1 MTLRHMKV
9 FVAVYQTEN
18 VTRAAKQLNLT
29 QPVVTRTIQEIE
41 KYYGVCLFERINHRL
56 HTTEAGRE
64 FYSYALHIIDSFDQL
79 EKGLRNWDELGV
91 IRVGA
96 TSTLGNALL
105 PGILKEFRREHP
117 ALQVRARI
125 SNGSRLQ
132 QALVDNRLDFAL
144 IEGEIQDESLCVQ
157 PIAQDRLVLIL
168 PPEDP
173 RRNCENLE
181 IRDLAADPLILREE
195 GSMGRTLVDRVFATH
210 NLPVV
215 PIIESVSTQAIVRAV
230 HEGLGISFLPENLV
244 RQDIDSGYVATREIR
259 DETFSRENF
268 IVWHKHKYLTGAA
281 RKLMALAQRG
291 SYRLPGREAS
301 ED

>member
-18 VTRAAKQLNLT
+18 VTKAAKMLNLT

-41 KYYGVCLFERINHRL
+41 KYYGVCLFERINRRL
-56 HTTEAGRE
+56 HTTEVGKE

-105 PGILKEFRREHP
+105 PEVLKTFRREHP
-117 ALQVRARI
+117 ALQVKARI
-125 SNGSRLQ
+125 SNGARLR
-132 QALVDNRLDFAL
+132 QALLDNQLDFAL
-144 IEGEIQDESLCVQ
+144 IEGEIRDENLCMQ
-157 PIAQDRLVLIL
+157 PIAEDKLVLIM

-173 RRNCENLE
+173 RKESPGLTLE
-181 IRDLAADPLILREE
+181 ALASDSLILREE
-195 GSMGRTLVDRVFATH
+195 GSMGRTLIERVYATH
-210 NLPVV
+210 KLPVM
-215 PIIESVSTQAIVRAV
+215 PIIESVSTQAIIRAV

-244 RQDIDSGYVATREIR
+244 QSAIDSGFVSTHVIEN
-259 DETFSRENF
+259 ETFARENF
-268 IVWHKHKYLTGAA
+268 IVWHKHKFLTNSA
-281 RKLMALAQRG
+281 KELMAMAQSG
-291 SYRLPGREAS
+291 SYSVSQLPRET
-301 ED
+301 E